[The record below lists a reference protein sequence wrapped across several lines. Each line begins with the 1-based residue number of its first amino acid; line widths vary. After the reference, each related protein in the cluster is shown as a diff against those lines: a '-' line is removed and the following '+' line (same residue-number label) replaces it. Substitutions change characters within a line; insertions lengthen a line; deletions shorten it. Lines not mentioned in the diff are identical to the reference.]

1 MFYRS
6 VRYFVFKLGRLGT
19 MFSGYTWVK
28 VKGTQASP
36 AEAPILVVAP
46 HSTLM
51 DIVII
56 FMLRDCPG
64 IVAKKEIASMPVV
77 GSEY

>member
-1 MFYRS
+1 VCFTGQLDTLS
-6 VRYFVFKLGRLGT
+6 SSLVDLA
-19 MFSGYTWVK
+19 
-28 VKGTQASP
+28 QASP

-64 IVAKKEIASMPVV
+64 IVAKKDIASMPVV